1 MNYWPFSV
9 LLSLILVFSLADTP
23 MVSAAED
30 VGGATK
36 IVRTVTGRLA
46 GATARLGRGDRVF
59 RNQRLRAG
67 RSSFGQFRFN
77 DSTRL
82 ALNANSSVTL
92 DRFVYSGNGGASEL
106 IMKAARGAFRF
117 GTGNMPSKSYRIIT
131 PSSTIGVRGTLFD
144 VYVGGRGQTIVTLLY
159 GAVEACNTS
168 GSCRTLNQ
176 QCQSVRIE
184 PDGRFVS
191 AGRPDQTILA
201 GAAAQQAIPFLLD
214 QYELARSLRVPGRV
228 AARCSGT
235 SAADPDANNDGASGD
250 GGGGSDNDSDGGG
263 AGSGTGGSPGSDI
276 RLKREIAALEQLPNG
291 LTLYRF
297 KYTWSDKEWVGVM
310 AQDVLKV
317 RPEAVST
324 GPEGFYRVNYQMLGL
339 KMVPYQR
346 WLASRDE
353 HILVSADSVE

>member
-1 MNYWPFSV
+1 MKHWPLSV
-9 LLSLILVFSLADTP
+9 FLSLILIFSLADTP
-23 MVSAAED
+23 KVSAAED

-46 GATARLGRGDRVF
+46 GATSRLDRGDRVF

-77 DSTRL
+77 DNTRL
-82 ALNANSSVTL
+82 ALNASSTVTL
-92 DRFVYSGNGGASEL
+92 DRFVYSGGGGNSQL
-106 IMKAARGAFRF
+106 LMKAARGAFRF
-117 GTGNMPSKSYRIIT
+117 ATGNMPSKSYRIIT

-159 GAVEACNTS
+159 GAVQACNRS
-168 GSCRTLNQ
+168 GRCRTLTQ

-184 PDGRFVS
+184 PNGRIVG
-191 AGRPDQTILA
+191 ADRPDRTILA
-201 GAAAQQAIPFLLD
+201 GEPARRAIPFLLA
-214 QYELARSLRVPGRV
+214 QGRLARSLRVPGRI
-228 AARCSGT
+228 AARCSGV
-235 SAADPDANNDGASGD
+235 AAPEPDVNNDGSSGD
-250 GGGGSDNDSDGGG
+250 GGGGGESDGGG
-263 AGSGTGGSPGSDI
+263 GGGAGGPGSDI
-276 RLKREIAALEQLPNG
+276 RLKRDIAALKQLSNG

-310 AQDVLKV
+310 AQDVLEV
-317 RPEAVST
+317 MPEAVST

-353 HILVSADSVE
+353 HLLVSADSKH